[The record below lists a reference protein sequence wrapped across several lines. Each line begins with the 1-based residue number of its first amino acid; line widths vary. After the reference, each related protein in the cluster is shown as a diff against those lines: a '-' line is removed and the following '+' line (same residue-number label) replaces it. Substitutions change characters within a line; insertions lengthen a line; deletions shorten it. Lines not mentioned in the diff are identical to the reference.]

1 MHHGAISGPDRDTRQ
16 APVRSRPRRVEIDPL
31 WLDFGPDDPLEAE
44 RWLNDCAGCGQPPSM
59 VFEQQAHQVRCAC
72 GASAT
77 PGKLPFTAAF
87 NWNKAPVSKHPDYQA
102 LPFFQLEGL
111 EIAEARTKLNTIRE
125 YLVEQKRHCEREIRA
140 RRDVGHRY
148 FQRIKAY
155 LAWSIYALGL
165 VREHELAQQDADAER
180 GVDRTEDTGPPA
192 ERHPTVAG
200 AGAH

>member
-1 MHHGAISGPDRDTRQ
+1 MHHAIHRPDRDTHP

-44 RWLNDCAGCGQPPSM
+44 HWLNDCAGCGAAPSL
-59 VFEQQAHQVRCAC
+59 VYEQQAHQVRCAC

-87 NWNKAPVSKHPDYQA
+87 NWNKAPTSLHPAYQA
-102 LPFFQLEGL
+102 LAFFQLEGL
-111 EIAEARTKLNTIRE
+111 DIAEARSKLNTIRD
-125 YLVEQKRHCEREIRA
+125 YLVEQKRHCESEIRA
-140 RRDVGHRY
+140 RRNVGHRY

-165 VREHELAQQDADAER
+165 VREQELAQQDVHAER
-180 GVDRTEDTGPPA
+180 DAAAGHAADTRAGVTGP
-192 ERHPTVAG
+192 H
-200 AGAH
+200 

>member
-1 MHHGAISGPDRDTRQ
+1 MYHGSTSRPDRNAQQ

-44 RWLNDCAGCGQPPSM
+44 RWLNECAGCGAAPSL

-72 GASAT
+72 GAGAT

-87 NWNKAPVSKHPDYQA
+87 NWNKAPVSKHPAYQA
-102 LPFFQLEGL
+102 LPFFQLDGL
-111 EIAEARTKLNTIRE
+111 DIADARCKLNTIRD
-125 YLVEQKRHCEREIRA
+125 YLVEQKRHCEGEIRA
-140 RRDVGHRY
+140 RRNVGHRY

-165 VREHELAQQDADAER
+165 VREQELARQDAHAGHEVGPGADVA
-180 GVDRTEDTGPPA
+180 RTARAAATGS
-192 ERHPTVAG
+192 H
-200 AGAH
+200 

>member
-1 MHHGAISGPDRDTRQ
+1 MHHSAIPRTGRDAGS
-16 APVRSRPRRVEIDPL
+16 APVRSRPRRIDIDPL

-44 RWLNDCAGCGQPPSM
+44 RWLNDCAACGASPSL

-87 NWNKAPVSKHPDYQA
+87 NWNKSPGSKHPPYQA
-102 LPFFQLEGL
+102 LPFFQLEAL
-111 EIAEARTKLNTIRE
+111 DIDDARVKLNTIRD
-125 YLVEQKRHCEREIRA
+125 YLVEQKRHCESEIRA

-165 VREHELAQQDADAER
+165 VREQELAQQDAPADHEA
-180 GVDRTEDTGPPA
+180 DHATGPRPG
-192 ERHPTVAG
+192 TVG
-200 AGAH
+200 PH